1 MTAESTHQV
10 VLRAQVAA
18 LYATAW
24 SATLA
29 TALLASALSVLFYWK
44 LRDPMVFVWAGLQLL
59 QLLRHLGILS
69 DYRRDPRAPQRSD
82 YWANKQWRELL
93 LHSSVWGLAPWL
105 FMPADNL
112 PMTVVMLLLILGLS
126 SSGVLAVAPRWYS
139 VLSFVVPMVVG
150 LISALAWQGDDTHLF
165 LAACSAV
172 YLTATLH
179 FAYQQHR
186 LLTDALQTR
195 FEKEELAQQL
205 AQQMAEIKHL
215 SEEKTRFF
223 AAASHDLRQPLH
235 AIVLYGAVLEKKLA
249 DRPEHVHVL
258 RLMDAVRALGVSL
271 DTMFDVSLLDAGFIV
286 PDPQA
291 TPLTP
296 VFQQLNQL
304 FASRAEQKGLQLR
317 LRASPLWVKTDQHLL
332 FRMLVNLVENA
343 IKYTPS
349 GGVLVLARARGD
361 YVWVDVCDTGF
372 GIAADQLEPIFAEFY
387 QVNNPGRDRAR
398 GLGIG
403 LSMVR
408 RLAVLLDHPVTVQ
421 SRQGRGSRFRL
432 QLPADVPPAPKS
444 CHVDTEVSSPVI
456 HLPADWVQGLPRRV
470 LLLDDEAGIGEAA
483 LALFTAYGVD
493 LVVVHDEVGATDA
506 FIRASTGQPID
517 ALIFDYRL
525 ADGVDGLEV
534 AAGLRSRFDPQ
545 LPLLLV
551 TGETTPARLSR
562 ARDMG
567 VPLLTKPVT
576 AESLLA
582 SLAALKGSV

>member
-1 MTAESTHQV
+1 
-10 VLRAQVAA
+10 LRAQVAA

-24 SATLA
+24 GSTLA
-29 TALLASALSVLFYWK
+29 AALMAGALSALFYLK
-44 LRDPMVFVWAGLQLL
+44 LRDPMVLVWVGLQFI
-59 QLLRHLGILS
+59 QLLRHLDILTE
-69 DYRRDPRAPQRSD
+69 YRRDAQAEQRSD
-82 YWANKQWRELL
+82 YWASKQWRELL
-93 LHSSVWGLAPWL
+93 LHSCVWGLAPWL

-139 VLSFVVPMVVG
+139 VLSFVVPMVLG
-150 LISALAWQGDDTHLF
+150 LISALAWRGDDTHRF

-172 YLTATLH
+172 YLAVTLH
-179 FAYQQHR
+179 FAYRQHR
-186 LLTDALQTR
+186 LLTVALHTR
-195 FEKEELAQQL
+195 FEKEKLAQQL
-205 AQQMAEIKHL
+205 AQQMAAIQHL

-249 DRPEHVHVL
+249 DRPEGVHVL

-291 TPLTP
+291 MPLTP
-296 VFQQLNQL
+296 VFQQLNQV
-304 FASRAEQKGLQLR
+304 FAARAEQKGLQLR
-317 LRASPLWVKTDQHLL
+317 LRATPLCVKTDPHLL
-332 FRMLVNLVENA
+332 LRVLGNLVENA
-343 IKYTPS
+343 IKYTHK
-349 GGVLVLARARGD
+349 GGVVVLARARGQQ
-361 YVWVDVCDTGF
+361 VWIDVCDTGI
-372 GIAADQLEPIFAEFY
+372 GITADQLEPIFAEFY

-432 QLPADVPPAPKS
+432 QLPADVPPAPES
-444 CHVDTEVSSPVI
+444 RHVDREVSGPVI
-456 HLPADWVQGLPRRV
+456 HLPADWVRGLPGRV
-470 LLLDDEAGIGEAA
+470 LLLDDEADIGEAA
-483 LALFTAYGVD
+483 LALFTAYGVE
-493 LVVVHDEVGATDA
+493 LVVVRDEVGATDA
-506 FIRASTGQPID
+506 FMRASTAKPID

-525 ADGVDGLEV
+525 AEGVDGLEV

-545 LPLLLV
+545 LPMLLV
-551 TGETTPARLSR
+551 TGETTPERLSR

-567 VPLLTKPVT
+567 VPMLTKPVT
-576 AESLLA
+576 AETLLA
-582 SLAALKGSV
+582 TLTALKRSV